1 VATELN
7 DRPRKTLGGI
17 TPTQAMQ
24 RLLWTPNH
32 PSLRRPPEFAIVQRD
47 TFRVVQFLVFW
58 LVAESRKGRPLLIP
72 MTARYAGL
80 ISAEGFSISPGAV
93 RGSIGT
99 LIAGWV
105 GCSDK

>member
-32 PSLRRPPEFAIVQRD
+32 PSLRRPPEFADRSEGQD
-47 TFRVVQFLVFW
+47 GALMNEKMHQ
-58 LVAESRKGRPLLIP
+58 SR
-72 MTARYAGL
+72 
-80 ISAEGFSISPGAV
+80 
-93 RGSIGT
+93 
-99 LIAGWV
+99 
-105 GCSDK
+105 